1 MKKPI
6 ARHLVMDLY
15 NCKNIDLGSEEALI
29 SAVESVALDTNIE
42 GFKAKSF
49 SNGDCTH
56 VLATLGC
63 VYVSI
68 HGYRELKFAAI
79 DIYTATENA
88 DLTLVRNRLRKAFKA
103 ERIKITN
110 LKRGDFGEQK
120 DMKPKSRTRVATGRK
135 VKEAGGKLAKYI
147 KKETKKMRIP
157 GMKRK
162 NNETMQS

>member
-1 MKKPI
+1 MKTPI

-15 NCKNIDLGSEEALI
+15 NCKNIDLGSEEELI
-29 SAVESVALDTNIE
+29 AAVQSVAALMNSE
-42 GFKAKSF
+42 EFKAKSF

-63 VYVSI
+63 VYISI
-68 HGYRELKFAAI
+68 HSYRELKFAAI

-88 DLTLVRNRLRKAFKA
+88 DLTPVRNLLRKAFKA
-103 ERIKITN
+103 EKIKITN

-120 DMKPKSRTRVATGRK
+120 DMKPKSRTKVATGRR

-147 KKETKKMRIP
+147 KKESKKIRMP
-157 GMKRK
+157 GMKKRTTEEK
-162 NNETMQS
+162 

>member
-1 MKKPI
+1 MKTPI

-15 NCKNIDLGSEEALI
+15 NCKNIDLGNEKELI
-29 SAVESVALDTNIE
+29 AAVESVAALMNNE
-42 GFKAKSF
+42 EFKAKSF
-49 SNGDCTH
+49 SNGECTH

-68 HGYRELKFAAI
+68 HSYSELKFAAI

-88 DLTLVRNRLRKAFKA
+88 DLTPVRNLLRKAFKP
-103 ERIKITN
+103 EKIKITN

-120 DMKPKSRTRVATGRK
+120 DMKPKSRTRVATGRR

-147 KKETKKMRIP
+147 KKETKKIKTS
-157 GMKRK
+157 MKRK
-162 NNETMQS
+162 PSEEN